1 MKGREE
7 MDRPTVHPPAL
18 HQCTAE
24 GARFIS
30 PTDPVGG
37 GTWLAANE
45 RGIDLLRSDV
55 TPSRHVESEQELEY
69 EPTLPL
75 CCDVVL
81 MCGFVSGN
89 SASGESL
96 SSNNS

>member
-1 MKGREE
+1 M
-7 MDRPTVHPPAL
+7 
-18 HQCTAE
+18 
-24 GARFIS
+24 
-30 PTDPVGG
+30 
-37 GTWLAANE
+37 
-45 RGIDLLRSDV
+45 RSDV